1 MTIKSK
7 KIKQM
12 KKLFFLLIMF
22 VAIVG
27 NSTVEAQNV
36 LDGIYPKEH
45 VINRKPIPY
54 PHVREADVMWAKK
67 VWRII
72 DLREKINLP
81 LYYPINTMDGR
92 FSLIQLLLHGIQYEG
107 LTAYNTR
114 FNDEFKVSMSPEQV
128 LSALGAGVDTTEVRQ
143 DDGTYAPKIIT
154 KEYKPEEVKQILVKE
169 VWFFD
174 RNYSRLDV
182 RIIGL
187 CPIREFV
194 PDVGEG
200 EEAEVRKSKA
210 FWIYFPEARNLF
222 ASNEVFNPRND
233 AQRRTFDDIFMKRY
247 FGSYITQESNVY
259 NNRRIDQYAVG
270 MEAMLE
276 SERIKM
282 EIFDFEHDLWEF

>member
-1 MTIKSK
+1 
-7 KIKQM
+7 M
-12 KKLFFLLIMF
+12 KKLFFLVIMF
-22 VAIVG
+22 GAIVF
-27 NSTVEAQNV
+27 SPAIEAQNV

-45 VINRKPIPY
+45 VLNRKPIPY

-81 LYYPINTMDGR
+81 LYYPISTMDGR
-92 FSLIQLLLHGIQYEG
+92 FSLIQLLMQGIQYEG
-107 LTAYNTR
+107 LTAYSTKYE
-114 FNDEFKVSMSPEQV
+114 DEFKVEMSYEQV
-128 LSALGAGVDTTEVRQ
+128 MQEMGAVGDTMEVRQ
-143 DDGTYAPKIIT
+143 EDGTYATQVIAG
-154 KEYKPEEVKQILVKE
+154 ELRPEEVKQILVKE

-187 CPIREFV
+187 CPIREYAKSS
-194 PDVGEG
+194 GEG
-200 EEAEVRKSKA
+200 GQEEIVKKAA
-210 FWIYFPEARNLF
+210 FWIYFPQARDMF
-222 ASNEVFNPRND
+222 ARNEVFNTRND

-247 FGSYITQESNVY
+247 FGSYIIRESNVY

-276 SERIKM
+276 SDKIKE
-282 EIFDFEHDLWEF
+282 EIFSFEHDLWEF

>member
-1 MTIKSK
+1 
-7 KIKQM
+7 M
-12 KKLFFLLIMF
+12 KKLFFLLIIL
-22 VAIVG
+22 VAMVG
-27 NSTVEAQNV
+27 TSAVKAQNV

-45 VINRKPIPY
+45 VLNRKPIPY

-67 VWRII
+67 VWRVI

-92 FSLIQLLLHGIQYEG
+92 YSLIQLIMYGIQYEG
-107 LTAYNTR
+107 LTAYSTKND
-114 FNDEFKVSMSPEQV
+114 DEFKVEMSLDQV
-128 LSALGAGVDTTEVRQ
+128 MYEMGAVGDTLSVRQ
-143 DDGTYAPKIIT
+143 DDGTFADKVVAG
-154 KEYKPEEVKQILVKE
+154 ELRPEQVKQILIKE

-182 RIIGL
+182 RIIGM
-187 CPIREFV
+187 CPIREYV
-194 PDVGEG
+194 KLGGEG
-200 EEAEVRKSKA
+200 DDDQISKKA
-210 FWIYFPEARNLF
+210 TFWIYFPQARELF
-222 ASNEVFNPRND
+222 AKNEVFNPRND

-247 FGSYITQESNVY
+247 FGSFITRESNVY

-282 EIFDFEHDLWEF
+282 DIFNFEHDLWEF

>member
-1 MTIKSK
+1 
-7 KIKQM
+7 M
-12 KKLFFLLIMF
+12 KKLFFLLIML
-22 VAIVG
+22 VALVG
-27 NSTVEAQNV
+27 TSTMEAQNV

-45 VINRKPIPY
+45 VLNRKPIPY

-92 FSLIQLLLHGIQYEG
+92 FSLIQLLMHGIQYEG
-107 LTAYNTR
+107 LTAYSTKHD
-114 FNDEFKVSMSPEQV
+114 DEFKVVMTPDQV
-128 LSALGAGVDTTEVRQ
+128 RYEMGAVADTMEVVKA
-143 DDGTYAPKIIT
+143 DGTYETQIVQA
-154 KEYKPEEVKQILVKE
+154 ELRPEEVKQILVKE

-182 RIIGL
+182 RIIGM

-194 PDVGEG
+194 KSSGDG
-200 EEAEVRKSKA
+200 EEQIAQKQT
-210 FWIYFPEARNLF
+210 FWIYFPQVRDLF
-222 ASNEVFNPRND
+222 ARNEVFNPKND

-247 FGSYITQESNVY
+247 FGSYIVKESNVY
-259 NNRRIDQYAVG
+259 NNRGIDQYAVG

-282 EIFDFEHDLWEF
+282 DIFDFEHDLWEF